1 MGTPA
6 FAVPSLQLLIASG
19 DYDTVGVVT
28 QPDAPSGRGRELA
41 MSPVKRLAI
50 EHGLPILQPERIR
63 RPEAVAA
70 LRELHPDV
78 QIVVAFGQILSRRVL
93 DIPPLGTLNVHAS
106 LLPRWRGASPISAAI
121 LAGDAAT
128 GVTIMR
134 LDEGMDTGDIVAQA
148 STPILPDETTGALT
162 VRLAEMG
169 AQLLLDTLPRWAR
182 GEIAPQP
189 QDDALATT
197 CKPIDK
203 ESGRLDWQQPAAYLA
218 RAVRAFAPWPGA
230 YTFWNGKL
238 LKIIA
243 ARALD
248 GGPLPQQPGALVA
261 TPEGPAVVTGAGL
274 LLLVQVQLEGRRA
287 LSAGEFV
294 RGQRDFVGS
303 RLE

>member
-1 MGTPA
+1 
-6 FAVPSLQLLIASG
+6 
-19 DYDTVGVVT
+19 
-28 QPDAPSGRGRELA
+28 
-41 MSPVKRLAI
+41 
-50 EHGLPILQPERIR
+50 
-63 RPEAVAA
+63 
-70 LRELHPDV
+70 
-78 QIVVAFGQILSRRVL
+78 
-93 DIPPLGTLNVHAS
+93 
-106 LLPRWRGASPISAAI
+106 
-121 LAGDAAT
+121 
-128 GVTIMR
+128 
-134 LDEGMDTGDIVAQA
+134 
-148 STPILPDETTGALT
+148 
-162 VRLAEMG
+162 MG